1 MVPDPHHPLAR
12 LVARRDHLHEL
23 RAQVRALL
31 PHWHLHSVLVAL
43 VLLEE
48 LARQAC
54 EASDEPRE
62 VQLSWPGEHRLRIA
76 VLSPS
81 VVDPGTHAEISAF
94 LTPKLADAWGVEQRG
109 GILTLWAETT
119 LVPRVVPLLLP
130 SGGVLAEAS
139 FHLTTSCE
147 N

>member
-1 MVPDPHHPLAR
+1 MVPDSWQPLAR

-48 LARQAC
+48 LARQAWQGT
-54 EASDEPRE
+54 DEPRE
-62 VQLSWPGEHRLRIA
+62 VELWWPGEHRLRLA
-76 VLSPS
+76 VLIPH
-81 VVDPGTHAEISAF
+81 VVATAELGAF
-94 LTPKLADAWGVEQRG
+94 LTPKPADAWGVEQRAG
-109 GILTLWAETT
+109 VLTLWAETT
-119 LVPRVVPLLLP
+119 LVPRVAPLRLR

-139 FHLTTSCE
+139 FHLGTSSQ

>member
-1 MVPDPHHPLAR
+1 MVSDPHHPLAR

-48 LARQAC
+48 LAQQVCA
-54 EASDEPRE
+54 ESDEPRE

-81 VVDPGTHAEISAF
+81 IVAPGAETSTF
-94 LTPKLADAWGVEQRG
+94 LTPKLADAWGVEQRSAV
-109 GILTLWAETT
+109 LTLWAETT
-119 LVPRVVPLLLP
+119 LVPRAVPLTLP

-139 FHLTTSCE
+139 FHLSTACE